1 MKINQTILPIF
12 LVGIALGTAWA
23 IRGQFGHEPGA
34 AMAGIIG
41 GAALLLAAGRKDWYN
56 KMLPVI
62 ASAAI
67 GWGTTGMISYGMVV
81 GYCRAGDWLNSTY
94 GFLSLFVIGALF
106 GLIGG
111 GLVGLSLNSTSA
123 KRVNWP
129 SLVAEMS
136 AGGLI
141 AYFFLIEQAELLMT
155 PPRSEAWAICFGA
168 GAAMVWHMVRN
179 GFTPALRVA
188 FYAMLGGGFGFSFGN
203 LLQITGNVL
212 KIPFNMWNVMEY
224 NIGFWGGSGMA
235 YGVFTTEWPVE
246 NEAPKK
252 YENSLSLL
260 LILLV
265 IPLLVWKD
273 AFTSASNLMESS
285 FIQNDASKAQLLTW
299 LTLFILIAM
308 NLAVRLKLKGKLS
321 YGRNELIALFFAVFG
336 TYLLWSY
343 LVTGMFM
350 GNFRNEQLLYL
361 LNLLVFWGLIRKST
375 SPFNEHHAR
384 ERFPKDHWGAYFS
397 IVILVIFLLPLI
409 ALMINPGLP
418 HANLRFPILP

>member
-1 MKINQTILPIF
+1 MKNKQLILPIL
-12 LVGIALGTAWA
+12 LVGIALGTGWA

-41 GAALLLAAGRKDWYN
+41 GAGLLLAAGRKEWYN

-67 GWGTTGMISYGMVV
+67 GWGMTGMISYGMVV
-81 GYCRAGDWLNSTY
+81 GYCRAGDLLNASY
-94 GFLSLFVIGALF
+94 GFFSLFVIGALF

-141 AYFFLIEQAELLMT
+141 AYFFMIEQIELLMT

-203 LLQITGNVL
+203 FLQVTGSYL
-212 KIPFNMWNVMEY
+212 KIDFNFWNVMEY
-224 NIGFWGGSGMA
+224 NIGFWGGVGMA
-235 YGVFTTEWPVE
+235 YGVFTSEWPVDKE
-246 NEAPKK
+246 SPKK
-252 YENSLSLL
+252 YENNLSWF
-260 LILLV
+260 LILMV

-273 AFTSASNLMESS
+273 AFTAASNLMESS
-285 FIQNDASKAQLLTW
+285 FIQNDPSKAQFLIW
-299 LTLFILIAM
+299 LTLGMLILV
-308 NLAVRLKLKGKLS
+308 NLIIWMKLKGKPVF
-321 YGRNELIALFFAVFG
+321 GRHEVATLFFLIFG
-336 TYLLWSY
+336 TYITWSY
-343 LVTGMFM
+343 LVSGLFM
-350 GNFRNEQLLYL
+350 GNFRNEQPLYL
-361 LNLLVFWGLIRKST
+361 LNLLLFWGLMGKSV
-375 SPFNEHHAR
+375 SPFDENHAR
-384 ERFPKDHWGAYFS
+384 EQFPKDRWALYFGV
-397 IVILVIFLLPLI
+397 VILVILLLPVLSI
-409 ALMINPGLP
+409 LLYGGFPK
-418 HANLRFPILP
+418 ANLRFPL

>member
-1 MKINQTILPIF
+1 MKNKQLILPIL

-41 GAALLLAAGRKDWYN
+41 GAALLIAAGRKEWYA
-56 KMLPVI
+56 KMFPVI

-67 GWGTTGMISYGMVV
+67 GWGMTGMISYGMVV
-81 GYCRAGDWLNSTY
+81 GYCRAGDLLNASY

-141 AYFFLIEQAELLMT
+141 AYYFLVEQIELLMT

-203 LLQITGNVL
+203 FLQVTGSYL
-212 KIPFNMWNVMEY
+212 KIDFNFWNVMEY
-224 NIGFWGGSGMA
+224 NIGFWGGTGMA
-235 YGVFTTEWPVE
+235 YGVFTSEWPVE
-246 NEAPKK
+246 KEVPKR
-252 YENSLSLL
+252 YETNFSWF

-273 AFTSASNLMESS
+273 AFTAASNLMESS
-285 FIQNDASKAQLLTW
+285 FIQNDASKAQFLIW
-299 LTLFILIAM
+299 LTLGTLLLI
-308 NLAVRLKLKGKLS
+308 NLIIWQKLKGKPV
-321 YGRNELIALFFAVFG
+321 YGRSELITLFFSVFG
-336 TYLLWSY
+336 TYMLWSY
-343 LVTGMFM
+343 LVSGLFM
-350 GNFRNEQLLYL
+350 GNFRNEQPLYL
-361 LNLLVFWGLIRKST
+361 LNLLLFWGLMGKSP
-375 SPFNEHHAR
+375 SPFDENHAR
-384 ERFPKDHWGAYFS
+384 ERFPRDRWALYFG
-397 IVILVIFLLPLI
+397 IVILVILLLPVLSV
-409 ALMINPGLP
+409 ALYGGFPK
-418 HANLRFPILP
+418 ANLRFPI

>member
-1 MKINQTILPIF
+1 MKYKQLILPIL

-41 GAALLLAAGRKDWYN
+41 GAALLLAAGRKEWYN

-81 GYCRAGDWLNSTY
+81 GYCRAGDLFNASY

-129 SLVAEMS
+129 SLVTEMS

-141 AYFFLIEQAELLMT
+141 AYYFLIEQIELLMT

-168 GAAMVWHMVRN
+168 GSAMVWHMVRN
-179 GFTPALRVA
+179 TYKPALRVA
-188 FYAMLGGGFGFSFGN
+188 FYSMLGGGFGFSFGN
-203 LLQITGNVL
+203 FLQVTGSFL
-212 KIPFNMWNVMEY
+212 KIDFNFWNVMEY

-235 YGVFTTEWPVE
+235 YGVFTSEWPVE
-246 NEAPKK
+246 TEAPKK
-252 YENSLSLL
+252 YENNLSLFL
-260 LILLV
+260 LLLV

-273 AFTSASNLMESS
+273 AFTAASNLMESD
-285 FIQNDASKAQLLTW
+285 FIQKDASKAQFLIW
-299 LTLFILIAM
+299 LTLGILILM
-308 NLAVRLKLKGKLS
+308 NLIIWMKLKGKPE
-321 YGRNELIALFFAVFG
+321 YGRSEVITLFFTIFG
-336 TYLLWSY
+336 TYIIWSY

-350 GNFRNEQLLYL
+350 GNFRNEQPLYL
-361 LNLLVFWGLIRKST
+361 LNLLIFWGLMGKSV
-375 SPFNEHHAR
+375 SPFHKNNAR
-384 ERFPKDHWGAYFS
+384 ERFPEDRWALYFGV
-397 IVILVIFLLPLI
+397 VILVILLLPILSVV
-409 ALMINPGLP
+409 LYEGFPK
-418 HANLRFPILP
+418 ANLRFPL